1 MVGIDFIY
9 WTGVSIVDFE
19 EVNFSWVIITETQV
33 NYQINKEPQT
43 SWTETPCP
51 STCNYNKN
59 QIFKKLCEVR

>member
-43 SWTETPCP
+43 PWTETPSP

-59 QIFKKLCEVR
+59 KIFKKLCEVR